1 MRVTLLDAKNQ
12 IDTTSIGVQACS
24 PAFLQLLNESIQ
36 RLVTGP
42 ENFWELTSKMAI
54 CAYNG
59 LITWPRDVASIQAI
73 AVCGQSVTV
82 RSQWF
87 EFLESGYGIRGCA
100 NNCESQM
107 FDRGTGVTFREGRNT
122 YAIKVATEV
131 IEAADLEMVIL
142 GYDCTGK
149 WIRTQ
154 DDDGNWRDG
163 VYVPIPTTAGAPY
176 LGDIQF
182 AQNGIT
188 EIIKPITNGRV
199 FLSDYLISDP
209 TDTQVIGIY
218 EWDETRPS
226 YRKCLVG
233 GLFRNQSEDDTTTQM
248 RRVDVIYKREFRP
261 VRNDNDF
268 LMIGNIPALS
278 EMCMAVKLSR
288 QNSLQLASGHEGKAL
303 QLLDREANHYVGT
316 NTVEPLRVDYRNFGA
331 GGIPTLY

>member
-24 PAFLQLLNESIQ
+24 AAFLQLLNESIQ

-107 FDRGTGVTFREGRNT
+107 FDRGTGCTFREIRNG
-122 YAIKVATEV
+122 YGLKMSSDVTES
-131 IEAADLEMVIL
+131 DGLEMVVL
-142 GYDCTGK
+142 GYNCQGN

-163 VYVPIPTTAGAPY
+163 VYMPIPTSHATPY
-176 LGDIQF
+176 FGNIQF
-182 AQNGIT
+182 AQGGIT
-188 EIIKPITNGRV
+188 EIIKPITNGVIR
-199 FLSDYLISDP
+199 FSDYLISDP
-209 TDTQVIGIY
+209 TDTQTIGMY

-226 YRKCLVG
+226 YRKCLIG
-233 GLFRNQSEDDTTTQM
+233 GLNRNQNEDDTIIHQ

-268 LMIGNIPALS
+268 LMVGNIPALS
-278 EMCMAVKLSR
+278 EMMMATKLSR

-316 NTVEPLRVDYRNFGA
+316 NTVEPLRIDYRNFGA
-331 GGIPTLY
+331 GNLPILY